1 MSIAHVVCAA
11 AAALVIAMPS
21 EAAQPHMEAALA
33 SLENAKSELQKATA
47 DKGGHRA
54 KAMQSVDR
62 AIADV
67 KAGIAW
73 DRKHLSPAERAR
85 K

>member
-1 MSIAHVVCAA
+1 MTLAHALGAA
-11 AAALVIAMPS
+11 AAALVLALPS
-21 EAAQPHMEAALA
+21 QAAQPHMEAALT
-33 SLENAKSELQKATA
+33 SLQAAKAELQKATA

-73 DRKHLSPAERAR
+73 DRKHTSPAERA
-85 K
+85 KK